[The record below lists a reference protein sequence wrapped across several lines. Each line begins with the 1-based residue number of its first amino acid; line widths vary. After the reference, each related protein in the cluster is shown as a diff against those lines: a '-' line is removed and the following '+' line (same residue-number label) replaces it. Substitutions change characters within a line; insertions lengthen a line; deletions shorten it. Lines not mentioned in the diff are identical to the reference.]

1 MFTRVSSV
9 SVLHLKCDR
18 RINVVFHYD
27 GDILHLLLLRVPSPA
42 LLPPTSFSFVFNAN
56 VSTHAERQDRNEV
69 EENTGGKKRRW
80 GEGGTGVERSIRTLL
95 DDYKALSQSQRN
107 PLLWCDP
114 EVSHNAELG

>member
-9 SVLHLKCDR
+9 SVLHLKRDR

-27 GDILHLLLLRVPSPA
+27 GDMLHLLLLRVPSPA

-69 EENTGGKKRRW
+69 EENTGGKN
-80 GEGGTGVERSIRTLL
+80 GGGGTGDERSIRTLL

-107 PLLWCDP
+107 RLLWCDP